1 MRPASIVNFERVLL
15 LIVLFSVASAVIEW
29 DRTMAQL
36 AAQGVGAGAL
46 IALLGALVLLI
57 VLLGW
62 LIARRRS
69 NKARWAYVLLIVL
82 MIGMSVPSGSAMFNA
97 GALTIALNL
106 FFLLLLLLSIVL
118 LFRSDANAW
127 LAGRG
132 DDSAA

>member
-46 IALLGALVLLI
+46 IALLGALILLI

-82 MIGMSVPSGSAMFNA
+82 MIGISVPSGSAMFNA